1 MIHFT
6 GDICLC
12 DKAFDIGFGA
22 GSKIAQGKIRPFEG
36 FKKDNGDVWIG
47 NFEGVVSDTT
57 YRNDYTR
64 DSFRISSETFKKSNS
79 IIDYW
84 GIANNHVMEH
94 GKEAYLQ
101 MEQLLSANSNG
112 VFGSNTQ
119 RTICFK
125 HQGKQVSVTGFSL
138 RTEEGKH
145 KPQYWHIPELRDIQ
159 SEADR
164 YGNVDYRIAYIHWGV
179 EFVHYP
185 STEQVRFA
193 HWLIDIGYDLVIGM
207 HPHVLQ
213 GFEVYKGKYVFYS
226 LGNTIFHMDYFQ
238 SRYAAIVSFDVIR
251 GQVSYRYIYIND
263 DFCPEYVEEKDV
275 PEMLRFSSLNEKVCQ
290 EKNIEKYIV
299 SFRKGLKAY
308 RKENNRAIVRNI
320 FKFKPKILIHILLS
334 FVKRKLKR

>member
-36 FKKDNGDVWIG
+36 LKKDKDDVWIG
-47 NFEGVVSDTT
+47 NFEGVVSDMTC
-57 YRNDYTR
+57 RKDYSR
-64 DSFRISSETFKKSNS
+64 DSFRISSETLKKCGS

-94 GKEAYLQ
+94 GEGAYLQ
-101 MEQLLSANSNG
+101 MEQLLNAKSEG
-112 VFGSNTQ
+112 VFGSNSR
-119 RTICFK
+119 RTVCFK

-138 RTEEGKH
+138 RAEEGKH
-145 KPQYWHIPELRDIQ
+145 TPMYWHMPELKDIE
-159 SEADR
+159 SEVDR
-164 YGNVDYRIAYIHWGV
+164 YANVDYRIAYIHWGV

-207 HPHVLQ
+207 HSHVLQ

-226 LGNTIFHMDYFQ
+226 LGNTVFHMDYSP
-238 SRYAAIVSFDVIR
+238 SRYAAIASFDVIR
-251 GQVSYRYIYIND
+251 GQVSYRYIQIND
-263 DFCPEYVEEKDV
+263 YFCPEYVEEKSV
-275 PEMLRFSSLNEKVCQ
+275 PKELRFSSLNEKIGLEQNV
-290 EKNIEKYIV
+290 EKYIV
-299 SFRKGLKAY
+299 SFRRGLKAY
-308 RKENNRAIVRNI
+308 RKSNNRAIARNI
-320 FKFKPKILIHILLS
+320 FKFQPKIFTHIFVS
-334 FVKRKLKR
+334 FVKRRLKR